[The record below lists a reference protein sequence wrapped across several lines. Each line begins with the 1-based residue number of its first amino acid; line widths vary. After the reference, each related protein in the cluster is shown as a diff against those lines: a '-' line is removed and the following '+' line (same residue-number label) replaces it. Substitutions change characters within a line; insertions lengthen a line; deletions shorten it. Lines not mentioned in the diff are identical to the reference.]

1 MGGDEVQP
9 SREAFAAHVARA
21 RQTARQMT
29 NLTIILAVLF
39 GAAQLALMMMFREQV
54 AKGRALAFSAA
65 LIGAWVV
72 VVGFLVFRLQR
83 ETVKA
88 APRCPA
94 CHRALVDGATKR
106 VRVCTR
112 CIRSNKVTKAA

>member
-1 MGGDEVQP
+1 MP
-9 SREAFAAHVARA
+9 TREAFTAHVARA
-21 RQTARQMT
+21 RHTARQMT

-94 CHRALVDGATKR
+94 CHRALVDGADAKA
-106 VRVCTR
+106 VESGR
-112 CIRSNKVTKAA
+112 CPHCQAEVFAAR

>member
-1 MGGDEVQP
+1 MQT
-9 SREAFAAHVARA
+9 RETFTAHVARA

-29 NLTIILAVLF
+29 NLTIILAGLF

-83 ETVKA
+83 EAVKT
-88 APRCPA
+88 APRCPG
-94 CHRALVDGATKR
+94 CRRALLDGADQ
-106 VRVCTR
+106 
-112 CIRSNKVTKAA
+112 AAAETGQCPHCQARLFD